1 MIARCNKFP
10 CSWYSRCPSQC
21 WTESQCCN
29 HSPNVTEATLR
40 ITPCTCHADRQS
52 GNSCNGAGG
61 SVKAVHSADCSLNVL
76 SSRWKSN
83 VQLTLSRQ
91 TGGVDLASNRKIY
104 HILLTKKKAKGFCTK
119 FLLHLAVG
127 IRRTLLSKPYHH
139 VDEASVVL
147 HTLLGAALGL
157 FLFVLLVHLGRLTAH
172 LTGTSQRSVHLSCN
186 IRKQARAN
194 NVSRRFLSLASRCSR
209 SLGLFRPASHGSG
222 ASRVPSNTIH
232 ASLLR
237 LFLRHRSHV
246 RRGIFP
252 TCFASG
258 ALSTSP
264 AAFPRP
270 LPAASTPA
278 PLPFAAAPVLR
289 LQCVRSWR
297 THLRE
302 RTHDV

>member
-1 MIARCNKFP
+1 M
-10 CSWYSRCPSQC
+10 
-21 WTESQCCN
+21 
-29 HSPNVTEATLR
+29 TEATLW
-40 ITPCTCHADRQS
+40 ITHCKRHADRQR
-52 GNSCNGAGG
+52 GKSCNGADG
-61 SVKAVHSADCSLNVL
+61 SVKVVRLAECSLTVS

-83 VQLTLSRQ
+83 VLLSLSWQ

-104 HILLTKKKAKGFCTK
+104 HILLTKQKAKEFRTK

-186 IRKQARAN
+186 VRKQARAS
-194 NVSRRFLSLASRCSR
+194 NVSRPLLSLASRCSR
-209 SLGLFRPASHGSG
+209 SLGLFRPASHGSV

-232 ASLLR
+232 GSLLR

-252 TCFASG
+252 RCFASG
-258 ALSTSP
+258 APSTSP
-264 AAFPRP
+264 AAFPR
-270 LPAASTPA
+270 LPTAASTPA

-289 LQCVRSWR
+289 LPSVRSWR
-297 THLRE
+297 THPRE